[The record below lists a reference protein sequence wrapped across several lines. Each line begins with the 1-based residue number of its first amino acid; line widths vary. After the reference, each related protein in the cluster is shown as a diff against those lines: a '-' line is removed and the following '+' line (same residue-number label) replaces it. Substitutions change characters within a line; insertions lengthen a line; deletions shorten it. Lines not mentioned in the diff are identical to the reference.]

1 MLADAPQQTGDKTE
15 SEEAVKEI
23 TFTTDDKIKAIA
35 AAASYID
42 SLTDGKTYVLTIKE
56 HKRRRSLD
64 ANAYAWVLLSKLA
77 ERLHEPKTDIYR
89 RYIPEIGSNSET
101 VCVQDQAV
109 DRLTEGW
116 EHNGIGWQA
125 ETMPS
130 KLPGCTNVILYYGS
144 STYDTAQMSRLI
156 DLIVQDCNALG
167 IETKDPAE
175 IDRLVEE
182 WGLE

>member
-1 MLADAPQQTGDKTE
+1 M
-15 SEEAVKEI
+15 KEI

-89 RYIPEIGSNSET
+89 RYIPEIGGNSET

-116 EHNGIGWQA
+116 EHNGLGWQA
-125 ETMPS
+125 EKMPS

-156 DLIVQDCNALG
+156 DLIVQDCEALG

-175 IDRLVEE
+175 IERLVAE
-182 WGLE
+182 WGLEK